1 VAKKAKHE
9 EHENHERWLISYAD
23 FITLLFA
30 FFVVMYSLSSIN
42 EGKFRVLAQSV
53 AASFHGTPRS
63 STPIQVGSPTM
74 PGMDGTPEA
83 TSPRSKPSLAVE
95 PIATPGLPIRVMTR
109 STDVTNDGEQTDEED
124 PETDAQA
131 TGGGAVAAAGGPMSK
146 QGGALQEIAHT
157 IEQEMFPLIKE
168 GLVKIRRFQ
177 FWLEIEINTAVLFP
191 SGSDR
196 LEIEAIPVLKKIA
209 AVLSGYANPLR
220 VEGFTDDVPI
230 NTPVF
235 PSNWELST
243 ARATSVVHL
252 LQEEGI
258 AAGRMAAVGH
268 GEFKPVMPNDTAEGR
283 RENRR
288 VVLVVLSNEGLSP
301 LRDTLMGPA
310 AEDAQREEA
319 APVSGAVKV
328 LALAGEETQQDA
340 PAPVQEQ

>member
-1 VAKKAKHE
+1 
-9 EHENHERWLISYAD
+9 
-23 FITLLFA
+23 
-30 FFVVMYSLSSIN
+30 
-42 EGKFRVLAQSV
+42 
-53 AASFHGTPRS
+53 
-63 STPIQVGSPTM
+63 
-74 PGMDGTPEA
+74 
-83 TSPRSKPSLAVE
+83 
-95 PIATPGLPIRVMTR
+95 
-109 STDVTNDGEQTDEED
+109 
-124 PETDAQA
+124 
-131 TGGGAVAAAGGPMSK
+131 
-146 QGGALQEIAHT
+146 
-157 IEQEMFPLIKE
+157 
-168 GLVKIRRFQ
+168 
-177 FWLEIEINTAVLFP
+177 VLFP

-209 AVLSGYANPLR
+209 AVLSGYNNPLR
-220 VEGFTDDVPI
+220 IEGFTDDVPI

-301 LRDTLMGPA
+301 LRDTLMGPV
-310 AEDAQREEA
+310 AEDAQREEAAPVSGAAMAAGQSTASGDRPA